1 MGVEMRKRLLA
12 LLVVPLLLLN
22 FLVNS
27 WADTTLPKKKQT
39 DLGLYITAKEAFTK
53 WHTEPNKIKILDV
66 RTPGEYIFV
75 GHAPMATNIPI
86 KFFKGEVDSKTMKL
100 FKPLNKNFVD
110 EVKKKF
116 KKTDTLMVMCRSGRR
131 SAAVVNTL
139 AKAGFKNVYNIT
151 DGFEG
156 DKLKV
161 PGSYSNGKRIVN
173 GWKNSGAPW
182 TYKLDPELVYFP

>member
-1 MGVEMRKRLLA
+1 MEVKMKRRLLA
-12 LLVVPLLLLN
+12 LFIVPFLLLN
-22 FLVNS
+22 FVVVS
-27 WADTTLPKKKQT
+27 WADQALPEKKQT
-39 DLGLYITAKEAFTK
+39 VLGLYVTAKDAFTK
-53 WHTEPNKIKILDV
+53 WHTEPNNIKILDV

-86 KFFKGEVDSKTMKL
+86 KFFKEKIDSTKMKPVM
-100 FKPLNKNFVD
+100 PLNENFVN

-116 KKTDTLMVMCRSGRR
+116 KETDMLMVMCRSGGR
-131 SAAVVNTL
+131 SAIAVNTL

-156 DKLKV
+156 DKLEL
-161 PGSYSNGKRIVN
+161 PESYNNGKRIVD

-182 TYKLDPELVYFP
+182 TYKLDPKLVYLP